1 MLNKLVARFRVV
13 RQYKREALQRFRIN
27 YASKSRDPAAA
38 HVACQI

>member
-13 RQYKREALQRFRIN
+13 RQYKREALPRFRIN